1 MSLRTLSRV
10 GRVLSF
16 GLLLALV
23 AVGTALAD
31 RGDPKERFAPADQ
44 ARARAMLLRAA
55 DFNAAFVAHANAGNG
70 GDFYCS
76 ALDESDLTLTGR
88 GDSPI
93 FTAGPEYVM
102 STASVYATRSD
113 ANASWARSTSKA
125 GEQCLRSGLRT
136 ALQGTAV
143 RLTSLRRIAFPPRG
157 TRSVAYRAVATVQG
171 VRVFLDFVALQVS
184 RAQAA
189 VVYVSALAPPPGDE
203 LRRLTGLVAK
213 RAERAMGA

>member
-1 MSLRTLSRV
+1 MSLRTLSGVR
-10 GRVLSF
+10 RVLSV
-16 GLLLALV
+16 GLLLALI
-23 AVGTALAD
+23 AAGTALAD
-31 RGDPKERFAPADQ
+31 RGDPKERFTSADQ

-55 DFNAAFVAHANAGNG
+55 DFNAAFVAHPNAGNG

-93 FTAGPEYVM
+93 FTAGPEYVT

-113 ANASWARSTSKA
+113 ANAYWARGTSKA
-125 GEQCLRSGLRT
+125 GEQCLRIGLRT
-136 ALQGTAV
+136 ALPGTAV
-143 RLTSLRRIAFPPRG
+143 RLASLRRIAFPPRG